1 MSPIITFT
9 ERDLLRGKPIEP
21 AWYVVKMDEVGEGTL
36 SSKGDSTNY
45 QMEGTVIKNAD
56 TGDVTFAGT
65 PLDWNLNSKLTS
77 AQRNFLEALGVE
89 VKAQRYELKNAIG
102 KSLEIFVEND
112 EWQGRILNRVNHKYR
127 PLREHNK

>member
-1 MSPIITFT
+1 
-9 ERDLLRGKPIEP
+9 
-21 AWYVVKMDEVGEGTL
+21 MDEVGEGTL